1 MKFDK
6 LVKFILEG
14 DFDPNYDTN
23 PMFLKKKEIDDLPR
37 KSSKKL
43 SLNDKS
49 KREFEIKWE
58 GKTYQTHARNRDEAI
73 GNIGQRVSAALG
85 EIKPNITI
93 SKLKSSNV
101 KVLDKKWNVSY

>member
-1 MKFDK
+1 MEFDK

-37 KSSKKL
+37 KTSKKL
-43 SLNDKS
+43 SMNDKS

-58 GKTYQTHARNRDEAI
+58 GKTYQTRARDRDEAI
-73 GNIGQRVSAALG
+73 GNVGTRASTSQG
-85 EIKPNITI
+85 KIKPAITI
-93 SKLKSSNV
+93 SKIKNSNT
-101 KVLDKKWNVSY
+101 KVLDKKWNVTY